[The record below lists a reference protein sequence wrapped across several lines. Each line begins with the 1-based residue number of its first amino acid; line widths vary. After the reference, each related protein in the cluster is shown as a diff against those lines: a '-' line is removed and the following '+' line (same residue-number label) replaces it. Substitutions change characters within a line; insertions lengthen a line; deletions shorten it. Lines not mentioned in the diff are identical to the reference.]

1 MMRSTFAGF
10 TTAQLAMSA
19 SQRALDVTGQ
29 NIANIN
35 TRGYTRQRLD
45 VNSINN
51 TGGSIYNSRNGA
63 KVGYG
68 VEVTGL
74 SQLRD
79 PFLDIQYRNQMSK
92 LGTTDS
98 LAGGYEQLTNIFD
111 EASLD
116 GVRAAL
122 RDISSALQKYSEEPN
137 AKEIDTTV
145 RSSMQILLNLF
156 HDNASR
162 LQDIRND
169 MTAGFESNDIAD
181 VNQMLENLAELNKNI
196 KNSQILGNP
205 ALELKDQRND
215 LLDQLAS
222 YLPISVKY
230 EVREIAPGQTI
241 EVPNV
246 YYTGNDGMTFTL
258 VSDTDCGSFRADI
271 TGQPVTLSVIGVE
284 GGAPTDITDTI
295 PSGTLK
301 GTLDILNQS
310 GAFDRGTAS
319 VNGIGYYEQALDS
332 LVNTFATLFND
343 INKAVQT
350 DADGNVVTDP
360 NGDPVMID
368 RPLFEKIDPNADF
381 SASNIKIADD
391 WMNSKYEITIST
403 KVIDG
408 KIGSTDTSNILNMI
422 NLLKDPQQFKGN
434 GANGV
439 TFFTGSFY
447 DCFAG
452 IENTLAIDLKSANT
466 TLENQISVLNQTAN
480 ARDAVSGVQLDEE
493 GMDLMHYNQS
503 YTAAARFMTTLD
515 EAMDT
520 LINRTGVV
528 GR

>member
-45 VNSINN
+45 INSINN
-51 TGGSIYNSRNGA
+51 TGGNIYNSRNGA

-68 VEVTGL
+68 VEVTGI

-98 LAGGYEQLTNIFD
+98 LAAGYEQLTNIFD

-145 RSSMQILLNLF
+145 RSNMQILLNLF

-162 LQDIRND
+162 LQDIKAD
-169 MTAGFESNDIAD
+169 MTYGFESNDVAD

-215 LLDQLAS
+215 LLDQLSS
-222 YLPISVKY
+222 YLPINVKY

-246 YYTGNDGMTFTL
+246 YYTGNDGKTFTL
-258 VSDTDCGSFRADI
+258 VSDTDCGSLRADI
-271 TGQPVTLSVIGVE
+271 TGQPVTLSIIGVE
-284 GGAPTDITDTI
+284 GGAPTNITDTL

-310 GAFDRGTAS
+310 GAFDRGTS
-319 VNGIGYYEQALDS
+319 NINGIGYYEQALNS
-332 LVNTFATLFND
+332 LVNTFATKFNEM
-343 INKAVQT
+343 NKAVQT
-350 DADGNVVTDP
+350 DADGNVVFDP
-360 NGDPVMID
+360 NTGDPVMID
-368 RPLFEKIDPNADF
+368 RPLFETNDGSATF
-381 SASNIKIADD
+381 TASNIKIADD
-391 WMNSKYEITIST
+391 WMQGKYGITIST
-403 KVIDG
+403 KVING

-422 NLLKDPQQFKGN
+422 NLLKDPQQFKNDG
-434 GANGV
+434 GV
-439 TFFTGSFY
+439 PFFTGSFY

-480 ARDAVSGVQLDEE
+480 TRDSVSGVQLDEE

-515 EAMDT
+515 EALDT

>member
-1 MMRSTFAGF
+1 MIRSTFAGF
-10 TTAQLAMSA
+10 TTAQLAMAA

-45 VNSINN
+45 INSINN
-51 TGGSIYNSRNGA
+51 TGGTIYSSRNGA

-68 VEVTGL
+68 VEITGI

-98 LAGGYEQLTNIFD
+98 LAAGYEQLTNIFD

-137 AKEIDTTV
+137 AKEIDSTV
-145 RSSMQILLNLF
+145 RSNMQILLNLF
-156 HDNASR
+156 HDNANR
-162 LQDIRND
+162 LQDIKDEMVN
-169 MTAGFESNDIAD
+169 GFESNDIAD

-196 KNSQILGNP
+196 TNSQILGNP

-215 LLDQLAS
+215 LLDELSS
-222 YLPISVKY
+222 YLPINVKY
-230 EVREIAPGQTI
+230 EIREISPGQTI
-241 EVPNV
+241 EIPNV
-246 YYTGNDGMTFTL
+246 YYTGTDGQTFTL
-258 VSDTDCGSFRADI
+258 LSDTDCGSFRADI
-271 TGQPVTLSVIGVE
+271 SGQPVTLHLTGVE

-301 GTLDILNQS
+301 GTLDIINQS
-310 GAFDRGTAS
+310 GVFDRGS
-319 VNGIGYYEQALDS
+319 SINGVGYYEQALNS
-332 LVNTFATLFND
+332 LVNTFATKFNEM
-343 INKAVQT
+343 NKAVEV
-350 DADGNVVTDP
+350 DKDGNVEYEPDGVTP
-360 NGDPVMID
+360 KMID
-368 RPLFEKIDPNADF
+368 RPLFETSDGSTTF
-381 SASNIKIADD
+381 TASNIKISDK
-391 WMNSKYEITIST
+391 WMNNEYGITIST
-403 KVIDG
+403 KIING

-422 NLLKDPQQFKGN
+422 NLLKDPQQFES
-434 GANGV
+434 NGV

-466 TLENQISVLNQTAN
+466 TLQNQISVLNQTADS
-480 ARDAVSGVQLDEE
+480 RDGVSGVQLDEE

-515 EAMDT
+515 EALDT
-520 LINRTGVV
+520 LINKTGVV